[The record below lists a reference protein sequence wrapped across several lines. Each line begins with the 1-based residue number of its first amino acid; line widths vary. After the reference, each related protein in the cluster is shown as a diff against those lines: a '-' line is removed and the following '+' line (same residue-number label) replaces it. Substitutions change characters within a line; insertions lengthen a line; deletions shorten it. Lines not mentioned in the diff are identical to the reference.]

1 MDYNQ
6 LHLADPNMFPPKGNM
21 TDSEAMELA
30 RQEAKAWRN
39 LELATTDWVVPLTDH
54 PERAS
59 YLTYRTKLRDWPST
73 DDFPAIKPTL

>member
-1 MDYNQ
+1 
-6 LHLADPNMFPPKGNM
+6 MFPPKGNM